1 MQHWYFGINV
11 FFTIVSFGNVLEGWP
26 IQIPFASAT
35 LVGYNLFFG
44 IQNVHVLHMNNVWVL
59 TQFFLITIIHL
70 KLELCAVYFLL
81 SHVQFCKMCIYEKI
95 WSISI
100 K

>member
-1 MQHWYFGINV
+1 MQDFKKQMKNLQKFHVVTYTTNATLLINGTMTPYSAYCPFPPLYRQWTFNNIMQHWYFGINV

-44 IQNVHVLHMNNVWVL
+44 I
-59 TQFFLITIIHL
+59 
-70 KLELCAVYFLL
+70 
-81 SHVQFCKMCIYEKI
+81 
-95 WSISI
+95 
-100 K
+100 